1 MSKIDEIKHHVLSSN
16 IKVLSINE
24 TLLDT
29 TISNCVLSI
38 PGFSLFCCDRHR
50 KGGGV
55 ALYIS
60 DLLSPTL
67 LHINRL
73 HNHVEAVSA
82 TICIGNTPFIITS
95 LYRQPTSKEILFS
108 ELNEIIEQSV
118 SHKLNC
124 IFLGF

>member
-1 MSKIDEIKHHVLSSN
+1 M
-16 IKVLSINE
+16 
-24 TLLDT
+24 
-29 TISNCVLSI
+29 
-38 PGFSLFCCDRHR
+38 FRCDRHW

-67 LHINRL
+67 LQITKL

-82 TICIGNTPFIITS
+82 IIRIGNTPFVITS
-95 LYRQPTSKEILFS
+95 LYQQPTSKEISFS
-108 ELNEIIEQSV
+108 ELNEIIEQSL

-124 IFLGF
+124 IFLGDLNIDVMATFNNHGHDIELTYPFQAAH